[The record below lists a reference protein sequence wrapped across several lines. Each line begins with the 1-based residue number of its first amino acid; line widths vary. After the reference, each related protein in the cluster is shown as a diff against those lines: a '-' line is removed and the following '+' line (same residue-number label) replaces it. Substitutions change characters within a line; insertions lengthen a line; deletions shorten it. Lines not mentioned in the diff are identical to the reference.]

1 MEIRRLGRGD
11 EDVVCALATRPLP
24 PELTLLED
32 ERTIFLAAFDEAEPV
47 GFVLGY
53 VLPRRHGDPSI
64 LFVYEVEVDESYRR
78 RGIATALMRRLGEVA
93 GAREGFVLT
102 EPDNEA
108 ANWLYRSVGGQSV
121 DVVQWDFEYADA

>member
-102 EPDNEA
+102 EHDNEA
-108 ANWLYRSVGGQSV
+108 ANSLYRSVGGQSV